1 MTAVQLH
8 WRPRSLHD
16 GFLTPHLNCLLWH
29 KTQAAWCKSVNNAC
43 SLHKNLHKLTS
54 SQIFSSAGIQLVARW
69 QFCRTTHEP
78 SAMPR
83 CTICSAIEPYIYIH
97 AHADIVTSIQARS
110 RHYLQI
116 PFKECDQQPFTQELL
131 QYYYTRLTVHTKT
144 PSLNFYRPDLFLTP
158 NQQCHST
165 EGKHSLTRWTKPLP
179 LSKLWLQQVTLN
191 TGLNFTS
198 LAAVGYSL
206 RHSVCL
212 SRLCLL

>member
-1 MTAVQLH
+1 MPRCIIRSAIGPYNYTHHVQ
-8 WRPRSLHD
+8 
-16 GFLTPHLNCLLWH
+16 
-29 KTQAAWCKSVNNAC
+29 
-43 SLHKNLHKLTS
+43 
-54 SQIFSSAGIQLVARW
+54 
-69 QFCRTTHEP
+69 RTTHEP

-83 CTICSAIEPYIYIH
+83 CIIRSAIGPYNYTHHIQKTTHAPSAMPRCTIRSAIEPYIYIH
-97 AHADIVTSIQARS
+97 AHTDIVTSIQARS

-131 QYYYTRLTVHTKT
+131 QYYYTRLTVHTRT

-165 EGKHSLTRWTKPLP
+165 EGKYSLTRWTKPLP
-179 LSKLWLQQVTLN
+179 LLKLWLQQVTLN

-198 LAAVGYSL
+198 LAAVGHSL